1 MDEQWLWFLAPGAVS
16 TPAEVA
22 VSVPRFS
29 EVQPRW
35 VHDPEDLPEYLEAP
49 TLFTTK
55 EAAEE
60 QWRYLHDFGVARRD
74 YEDSLP
80 LLVFKIGCGE
90 LLEKLEYSHFL
101 CVMLDDKLR
110 RRRDIIEELRAQHRA
125 QHRA

>member
-1 MDEQWLWFLAPGAVS
+1 MDEQWFWFLAPGAVS

-60 QWRYLHDFGVARRD
+60 QWRYLHDFDVA
-74 YEDSLP
+74 
-80 LLVFKIGCGE
+80 
-90 LLEKLEYSHFL
+90 
-101 CVMLDDKLR
+101 
-110 RRRDIIEELRAQHRA
+110 
-125 QHRA
+125 

>member
-1 MDEQWLWFLAPGAVS
+1 MEEQWFWFLAPGAEG

-22 VSVPRFS
+22 VSVPGFS

-35 VHDPEDLPEYLEAP
+35 VHDPEDLPEYVEAP
-49 TLFTTK
+49 TLFTAE

-60 QWRYLHDFGVARRD
+60 QWRYLHHFDLARRD

-80 LLVFKIGCGE
+80 LRVFKIGWGE
-90 LLEKLEYSHFL
+90 LLEKLEYSRFL

-110 RRRDIIEELRAQHRA
+110 LRRDLIEELRAQHRA
-125 QHRA
+125 

>member
-1 MDEQWLWFLAPGAVS
+1 MGGQWFWFLAPGAVG

-22 VSVPRFS
+22 VSVPGFS

-55 EAAEE
+55 DAAEE
-60 QWRYLHDFGVARRD
+60 QWRYLHNFDVARRD

-80 LLVFKIGCGE
+80 LQVFKIGWGE

-101 CVMLDDKLR
+101 CVILDEKLR
-110 RRRDIIEELRAQHRA
+110 RRRDIIEELWAQHRA
-125 QHRA
+125 